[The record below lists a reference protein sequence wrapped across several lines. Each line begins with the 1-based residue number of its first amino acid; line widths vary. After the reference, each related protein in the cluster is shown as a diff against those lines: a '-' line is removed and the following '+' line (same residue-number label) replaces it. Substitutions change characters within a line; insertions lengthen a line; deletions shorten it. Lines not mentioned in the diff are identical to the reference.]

1 MRYDIAACWADL
13 VAPGPA
19 AKVVGTPQSCSAMSA
34 EERSVNDNTETMG
47 ELDEDVRWHI
57 GVRRANSL

>member
-34 EERSVNDNTETMG
+34 AERSVNDNTETMG
-47 ELDEDVRWHI
+47 ELDEDVR
-57 GVRRANSL
+57 